1 MLTLICFG
9 HKWKCCLEQPSDK
22 SCEQTHCF
30 TGNRKWLFSGSPLLS
45 SCSNSYPW
53 NMGDS
58 HRVECR
64 GGMEKS
70 YPITNSDLSLSKMD
84 CEGENARLIKCVC
97 PAKWSWKCESS
108 LYKYT
113 ADCEA
118 ASYHGV
124 SIFKTL
130 SIYLSLLLAFAKFM
144 LIYFL

>member
-1 MLTLICFG
+1 MLLRTTIWQVMWANTL
-9 HKWKCCLEQPSDK
+9 LY
-22 SCEQTHCF
+22 
-30 TGNRKWLFSGSPLLS
+30 RKPEMTVQWVSLLS